1 MRRRAVFRA
10 NVRHMDLLKLLA
22 WVEPTIVPGH
32 VAPPYD
38 PAEARA
44 TMAAAGR
51 SADDHARFLQRWNG
65 CYALQGALHLLGARS
80 DVPNQSLDA
89 WNRPDGWRQSF
100 GMLID
105 GVTFFADSGLGDQF
119 GYRDGKVLRLRAL
132 DARVERMASSFVE
145 WLELIFVEPGRY
157 LSMDLFDA
165 CVARLGPLPP
175 GGHFAPPPTHAPGD
189 PIVAGALQVMPC
201 RDNLE
206 LRGAAS
212 MVVRGSKV
220 PPGLMAR

>member
-1 MRRRAVFRA
+1 
-10 NVRHMDLLKLLA
+10 MDLEKLLA
-22 WVEPTIVPGH
+22 WVEPTIVHGH
-32 VAPPYD
+32 AGPSFD
-38 PAEARA
+38 PNEARA
-44 TMAAAGR
+44 TMLAAGR
-51 SADDHARFLQRWNG
+51 SADDHTRFLQRWNG
-65 CYALQGALHLLGARS
+65 CYALQGALHLLGARG

-119 GYRDGKVLRLRAL
+119 GYRDGKIVRLRTL
-132 DARVERMASSFVE
+132 DARVERMASSFAE
-145 WLELIFVEPGRY
+145 WLELIFVEPTRY
-157 LSMDLFDA
+157 LSMETFDA

-189 PIVAGALQVMPC
+189 PIVARELEIMPC

-220 PPGLMAR
+220 SPGLTAR

>member
-1 MRRRAVFRA
+1 
-10 NVRHMDLLKLLA
+10 MDLQKLLA
-22 WVEPTIVPGH
+22 WVEPTIVQGH
-32 VAPPYD
+32 VAPEFD
-38 PAEARA
+38 VDAARA

-51 SADDHARFLQRWNG
+51 SAGDHTTFLRRWNG
-65 CYALQGALHLLGARS
+65 CYALQGALHVLGARS
-80 DVPNQSLDA
+80 DVPNQSLDE
-89 WNRPDGWRQSF
+89 WGRPDGWRQSF
-100 GMLID
+100 GMQVE

-119 GYRDGKVLRLRAL
+119 GYRDGKVVRLRVL
-132 DARVERMASSFVE
+132 DARVERMASSFAE
-145 WLELIFVEPGRY
+145 WLELVFVEPARF

-189 PIVAGALQVMPC
+189 PIVARELEVMPC

-212 MVVRGSKV
+212 MVVRGSRI
-220 PPGLMAR
+220 PPGAVAR

>member
-1 MRRRAVFRA
+1 
-10 NVRHMDLLKLLA
+10 MDLQRLLA

-32 VAPPYD
+32 AVPPFD
-38 PAEARA
+38 PSAAAA

-51 SADDHARFLQRWNG
+51 SADDHAAFLRRWNG
-65 CYALQGALHLLGARS
+65 CYALRGALHLLGARD

-100 GMLID
+100 GMLIE
-105 GVTFFADSGLGDQF
+105 GVSFFADSGLGDQF
-119 GYRDGKVLRLRAL
+119 GYRDGKVVRLRVL
-132 DARVERMASSFVE
+132 DARVERMASSFGE

-165 CVARLGPLPP
+165 AVARLGPLPP
-175 GGHFAPPPTHAPGD
+175 GGHFAPAPTHSPGE
-189 PIVAGALQVMPC
+189 PINPRELEVMPC

-206 LRGAAS
+206 LRGASS
-212 MVVRGSKV
+212 MVVRG
-220 PPGLMAR
+220 ARFPQAPVAR

>member
-1 MRRRAVFRA
+1 ME
-10 NVRHMDLLKLLA
+10 LEKLLA

-32 VAPPYD
+32 VAPPFD
-38 PAEARA
+38 PGAARA

-65 CYALQGALHLLGARS
+65 AYALQGALHLFGAR
-80 DVPNQSLDA
+80 DDLPNQSLDA
-89 WNRPDGWRQSF
+89 WNRPDGWTQSF
-100 GMLID
+100 GLLLD

-119 GYRDGKVLRLRAL
+119 GYRDGKVVRLRTL
-132 DARVERMASSFVE
+132 DARVERMASSFRE
-145 WLELIFVEPGRY
+145 WLEYVFVEPARY

-189 PIVAGALQVMPC
+189 AIAARDMEVMPC

-212 MVVRGSKV
+212 MVVRGSKI
-220 PPGLMAR
+220 PPGPSPR